1 MRKTVSLAIAAA
13 TMLAANIGFA
23 APLSDYSAG
32 KTAIDLTFRNTDVAD
47 KGPGYDISFDKKNN
61 MDWGITTGLGNKFAV
76 QYNGYN
82 AKTKDTYVEQFGISG
97 KGELKNQ
104 ELNVLYK
111 IDDNVSAYMGVVQSK
126 WTISEDSS
134 GSSSTD
140 SKNEIQFGLIGST
153 KIVDKTTAYASFA
166 AGSDLINW
174 KVGLSQEIVP
184 NVDLNVDYRSL
195 KVKNLTGSD
204 FTDKVDTTA
213 KGLGVGVTYKF

>member
-126 WTISEDSS
+126 WTISDDSS

-140 SKNEIQFGLIGST
+140 NKNKIQFGLIGST
-153 KIVDKTTAYASFA
+153 KIADKTTVYASFA
-166 AGSDLINW
+166 AGSDLTNW
-174 KVGLSQEIVP
+174 KVGLSQEIAP
-184 NVDLNVDYRSL
+184 NIDLNVDYRSL
-195 KVKNLTGSD
+195 KVKNLTGND
-204 FTDKVDTTA
+204 FTDKVDIAA
-213 KGLGVGVTYKF
+213 KGLGLGVTYKF